1 MKIERSMKE
10 RICSNEDCKKT
21 ILKGMFYG
29 QNSKTVLRDKAG
41 QSFNNG
47 KTWSELRILKQFD
60 WCYEC
65 ALKKG
70 GKK

>member
-1 MKIERSMKE
+1 MKE
-10 RICSNEDCKKT
+10 RICSNENCKKT

-47 KTWSELRILKQFD
+47 KTWSELRILNQ
-60 WCYEC
+60 
-65 ALKKG
+65 
-70 GKK
+70 